1 MNTKWTAL
9 LTLALFLSV
18 NSFHSLG
25 ASYAFAK
32 NDKRKTVSTWTYKR
46 LAEIQEDLGAER
58 FSSALSRLGALSGKK
73 RLNSHELA
81 LVWQMYG
88 FAYSMQGRYPDAA
101 QAFEKCLAQ
110 NSLPESTTQHTRYN
124 LAQAYLGSEAF
135 GKAIRELNAWL
146 AATENPTAEV
156 YYLLAAAH
164 VQLKEFKR
172 ALPHARQAVAMKK
185 KPREPWL
192 NLLMSVHFEL
202 NQLRSVLDVCKRLV
216 EIYPKRSYW
225 LQLSSVYNELGD
237 VRRALATL
245 ELAYAQGFVTR
256 SNEIISLASLYIDQ
270 GIPFKAAEILEKE
283 IDAGTVETNLNNMK
297 MLSSAW
303 LQSRER
309 RRALAPLEKA
319 AQLDTT
325 GESFF
330 LLAQVYVEAEQWKK
344 AHEAAQ
350 KAFKKS
356 DLKRPGQVH
365 LLDGI
370 ALLSMKK
377 KSKARKAFERA
388 EKFEQEQQ
396 AARQWLNH
404 IRDQAL

>member
-1 MNTKWTAL
+1 MNTKWMAF
-9 LTLALFLSV
+9 LTLSLFLSV
-18 NSFHSLG
+18 SVFQGFG
-25 ASYAFAK
+25 ATNAFAQS
-32 NDKRKTVSTWTYKR
+32 DKRKTVSTWTYKR
-46 LAEIQEDLGAER
+46 LAEVQEDLGKER
-58 FSSALSRLGALSGKK
+58 LSSALSRLGTLSSKS
-73 RLNSHELA
+73 RLNSHERA

-88 FAYSMQGRYPDAA
+88 FAYSMQGRYQDAA
-101 QAFEKCLAQ
+101 KAFEKCLAED
-110 NSLPESTTQHTRYN
+110 SLPESATQHTRYN

-135 GKAIRELNAWL
+135 GKAIGELNIWL
-146 AATENPTAEV
+146 AAAKNPTPDA

-164 VQLKEFKR
+164 VQLKDFKS
-172 ALPHARQAVAMKK
+172 ALPFARQAVSMKK
-185 KPREPWL
+185 KPRESWL

-202 NQLRSVLDVCKRLV
+202 NQLRSVLEVCKRLV

-237 VRRALATL
+237 TRRALASL

-256 SNEIISLASLYIDQ
+256 SNEIISLVSLYLDQ

-283 IDAGTVETNLNNMK
+283 INAGKVETTLNNMK

-309 RRALAPLEKA
+309 MRALDPLQKA
-319 AQLDTT
+319 AQIDPT
-325 GESFF
+325 GESYF
-330 LLAQVYVEAEQWKK
+330 LLAQVYIEAEQWKK

-350 KAFKKS
+350 SAVRKS
-356 DLKRPGQVH
+356 GLKRPGQVH

-370 ALLSMKK
+370 ALLSMKQ

-388 EKFEQEQQ
+388 EKFGDDKE

-404 IRDQAL
+404 MREQPL